1 MADTKDIELVTKA
14 VSENEKASLG
24 KEEQQVPP
32 TLSAAEE
39 EEAAKKSYAGYIV
52 DWFKDP
58 FMTHMGPLFNIALD
72 RPLEFSDMGRCQ
84 EVDSIAKNK
93 AYFREIWLKECAD
106 KEPLKR
112 SLSSVIFRYIG
123 RGRVGIAVLL
133 FGIQSANMFVSPL
146 VMKALLLHFEGHA
159 PLSEEWLYF
168 LAALCLISPV
178 LAVICKVQAF
188 AALDRSGFVLRNGL
202 MPLIFESALNL
213 SPSAR
218 SANSGTINTVFAS
231 DAQIL
236 TEILPQF
243 LFIFYA
249 PLQVGIC
256 IWLLYRELG
265 DALFM
270 SFAVIGVSFPVLLA
284 CALGFGKYIR
294 RKLVHTDG
302 RVKLTKEIVNGIR
315 IIKYYS
321 WEDPFGQK
329 LKDFREKEI
338 KELKMVYLCWLMLE
352 VVMNGMP
359 VAMPVAVFY
368 TFAKLGNDLTYAT
381 IFTSLQLFVTLV
393 FPLQMLTGLAT
404 TLATAKTAIG
414 RITDLFNQEMRK
426 EYVNN
431 NTEMGDNAIMFE
443 NASFAWELEKT
454 AEEKKAEEEKKAAA
468 AAVTAAEQ
476 ISKGGAVP
484 TEEEED
490 AASNDAK
497 DAAVKAAEQEA
508 KNRALNTLPMLNF
521 NLKKGKLTAIV
532 GPVGCGKSS
541 MINSLLGEMY
551 VKSGSISVNGTIAYH
566 NQESWILNSNIRDNI
581 TFGKKFDQALLDK
594 SIEHAALKPDMEV
607 LPAGLDTE
615 IGERGINLSGGQ
627 KARISLARCLYSE
640 ADINLL
646 DDPLSAVDAN
656 VCDHLFNKGIKKM
669 LCGAG
674 KTVLLVT
681 HQVHLLEFCDFI
693 VVLNPDGTVKAA
705 CEYKD
710 LAANGVNTA
719 ELASTIT
726 QGKDDAADDELDDFD
741 EELSENGEFTEMESR
756 LRSGSSAASAESV
769 GVESLA
775 RSLTAESE
783 SSTSTKS
790 RSLSRIRA
798 ASITQ
803 RGRSNTTRGRS
814 NTRRGSGSTKSTAK
828 DDENKTNGSQLVS
841 DEERGTG
848 LVKLDTYKFMISS
861 GGWEWFYLG
870 IMASIG
876 AKFMLITTQYFLA
889 KWGEAN
895 VIAEMAGSPLSF
907 LVQLDHLH
915 TFAALGM
922 IGVLV
927 KVINR
932 AFSIGSGIKASR
944 KYHDYMLERVIRA
957 PISWFDVTPAGR
969 ITNRFTGDLSL
980 ADQGVSA
987 IFTLIVS
994 FNIDIILNFI
1004 TIAGITEGTFLFL
1017 MIPLVFVYYKLS
1029 LFFRHTKVEVSRL
1042 VSISKSPVFIEIQQ
1056 SLSGI
1061 TSLRAYDAV
1070 SRFQT
1075 RLDNKL
1081 EAFGG
1086 VFYVQR
1092 KCESWVNI
1100 RVEMVGSLITFFVVL
1115 MSITTTIIKPQWLG
1129 PAISLSNETTMLM
1142 NLTLQMT
1149 TNLEGMMAGIERIA
1163 EYAKTVPIEDD
1174 DEEDEKRRQ
1183 RVQDD
1188 KDDEDGSE
1196 TQSLTS
1202 GGNWKV
1208 VRQEPPASWPTEGK
1222 VEFIDVHMRY
1232 RDQALVLKGVDFT
1245 VRPKEKVGIAGR
1257 TGSGKSTVFV
1267 TLFRMEGI
1275 ERGRIEIDGIDIATI
1290 PVHTLRSKLCIIPQ
1304 DPVMFTE
1311 TLRRNVDPFDHHTDE
1326 EIIAALESVQLKEM
1340 LHLLPDGL
1348 QSEITEGGENL
1359 SVGQRQLICFA
1370 RALLKKPKIIVLDEA
1385 TAAID
1390 NQTDS
1395 MIQEMIHER
1404 FKDCTVL
1411 TIAHRL
1417 HTIIDSDRIFVMDQ
1431 GRVAEADTPA
1441 KLKLKDSGI
1450 FKQLWDAYET
1460 AHH

>member
-14 VSENEKASLG
+14 VTENEKASLG
-24 KEEQQVPP
+24 KEEQQVPT

-72 RPLEFSDMGRCQ
+72 RPLEFSDIGRCQ
-84 EVDSIAKNK
+84 EVDSVAKNK
-93 AYFREIWLKECAD
+93 TYFRELWFKECAD

-112 SLSSVIFRYIG
+112 SLSSVIIRYIG

-146 VMKALLLHFEGHA
+146 VMKALLLHFEGRA

-218 SANSGTINTVFAS
+218 SANSGTINNVFAS
-231 DAQIL
+231 DVQIL

-284 CALGFGKYIR
+284 SALGFGKYIK

-352 VVMNGMP
+352 IVMNGMP

-414 RITDLFNQEMRK
+414 RITDLLNQEMRK

-431 NTEMGDNAIMFE
+431 KTENM
-443 NASFAWELEKT
+443 
-454 AEEKKAEEEKKAAA
+454 
-468 AAVTAAEQ
+468 
-476 ISKGGAVP
+476 GGAVP

-497 DAAVKAAEQEA
+497 DAAVKAVEQEA

-541 MINSLLGEMY
+541 VINSLLGEMY

-674 KTVLLVT
+674 KTILLVT

-705 CEYKD
+705 C
-710 LAANGVNTA
+710 
-719 ELASTIT
+719 
-726 QGKDDAADDELDDFD
+726 
-741 EELSENGEFTEMESR
+741 
-756 LRSGSSAASAESV
+756 
-769 GVESLA
+769 VESLA
-775 RSLTAESE
+775 RSPTAESE

-828 DDENKTNGSQLVS
+828 DNENKTNGSQLVS

-848 LVKLDTYKFMISS
+848 LVKLDTYKFMISG

-876 AKFMLITTQYFLA
+876 AKFMLITTQYFQA
-889 KWGEAN
+889 EWGEAN

-907 LVQLDHLH
+907 LVQL
-915 TFAALGM
+915 
-922 IGVLV
+922 
-927 KVINR
+927 
-932 AFSIGSGIKASR
+932 
-944 KYHDYMLERVIRA
+944 
-957 PISWFDVTPAGR
+957 
-969 ITNRFTGDLSL
+969 
-980 ADQGVSA
+980 
-987 IFTLIVS
+987 
-994 FNIDIILNFI
+994 
-1004 TIAGITEGTFLFL
+1004 
-1017 MIPLVFVYYKLS
+1017 
-1029 LFFRHTKVEVSRL
+1029 
-1042 VSISKSPVFIEIQQ
+1042 
-1056 SLSGI
+1056 
-1061 TSLRAYDAV
+1061 
-1070 SRFQT
+1070 
-1075 RLDNKL
+1075 
-1081 EAFGG
+1081 
-1086 VFYVQR
+1086 
-1092 KCESWVNI
+1092 
-1100 RVEMVGSLITFFVVL
+1100 
-1115 MSITTTIIKPQWLG
+1115 
-1129 PAISLSNETTMLM
+1129 
-1142 NLTLQMT
+1142 
-1149 TNLEGMMAGIERIA
+1149 
-1163 EYAKTVPIEDD
+1163 
-1174 DEEDEKRRQ
+1174 
-1183 RVQDD
+1183 
-1188 KDDEDGSE
+1188 
-1196 TQSLTS
+1196 
-1202 GGNWKV
+1202 
-1208 VRQEPPASWPTEGK
+1208 
-1222 VEFIDVHMRY
+1222 
-1232 RDQALVLKGVDFT
+1232 
-1245 VRPKEKVGIAGR
+1245 
-1257 TGSGKSTVFV
+1257 
-1267 TLFRMEGI
+1267 
-1275 ERGRIEIDGIDIATI
+1275 
-1290 PVHTLRSKLCIIPQ
+1290 
-1304 DPVMFTE
+1304 
-1311 TLRRNVDPFDHHTDE
+1311 
-1326 EIIAALESVQLKEM
+1326 
-1340 LHLLPDGL
+1340 
-1348 QSEITEGGENL
+1348 
-1359 SVGQRQLICFA
+1359 
-1370 RALLKKPKIIVLDEA
+1370 
-1385 TAAID
+1385 
-1390 NQTDS
+1390 
-1395 MIQEMIHER
+1395 
-1404 FKDCTVL
+1404 
-1411 TIAHRL
+1411 
-1417 HTIIDSDRIFVMDQ
+1417 
-1431 GRVAEADTPA
+1431 
-1441 KLKLKDSGI
+1441 
-1450 FKQLWDAYET
+1450 
-1460 AHH
+1460 